1 MPAWRGTFIVSVR
14 RGVPV
19 TPAEADWIIKS
30 NAADPTSGS
39 LRKAIRRG
47 PLVMPAEAEWI
58 VKRYLADLTSGSLRK
73 ATRFFAR
80 PKSLRLT
87 RAG

>member
-39 LRKAIRRG
+39 LRKA
-47 PLVMPAEAEWI
+47 
-58 VKRYLADLTSGSLRK
+58 
-73 ATRFFAR
+73 TRFFAR
-80 PKSLRLT
+80 PKSLWLT